1 MAKYYGCIGYRETV
15 ETSPGI
21 WEESIRDDRKYYGDV
36 TRNYVR
42 NTFSNN
48 ITTTNK
54 SPECNNVISILA
66 DPYAYENFHNI
77 VYAEFMGTKWTVNNV
92 EVQTPRLI
100 LTLGGVYND
109 EQTDAT
115 QHFT

>member
-1 MAKYYGCIGYRETV
+1 MATVTARYYGSIGYRETS
-15 ETSPGI
+15 ETSPGV
-21 WEESIRDDRKYYGDV
+21 WEESITTHSYYGDV
-36 TRNYVR
+36 TKNYVR
-42 NTFSNN
+42 GIYANNTV
-48 ITTTNK
+48 TTNK
-54 SPECNNVISILA
+54 TPECNNVISILA

-109 EQTDAT
+109 EQTYT
-115 QHFT
+115 T